1 MYTVKAVTEKIGKF
15 DSKAFATAMKSVS
28 LSAKTTPGLLLDVSY
43 DVNGDLDRESYLTK
57 VVNGKQVVSEILPP
71 VNKK

>member
-1 MYTVKAVTEKIGKF
+1 
-15 DSKAFATAMKSVS
+15 
-28 LSAKTTPGLLLDVSY
+28 LSAKTTPGLLLDLSY
-43 DVNGDLDRESYLTK
+43 DANGDLDRESYLTK

>member
-1 MYTVKAVTEKIGKF
+1 
-15 DSKAFATAMKSVS
+15 
-28 LSAKTTPGLLLDVSY
+28 
-43 DVNGDLDRESYLTK
+43 LDRESYLTK

>member
-1 MYTVKAVTEKIGKF
+1 
-15 DSKAFATAMKSVS
+15 MKNVS

-43 DVNGDLDRESYLTK
+43 DANGDLDRESYLTK

>member
-1 MYTVKAVTEKIGKF
+1 
-15 DSKAFATAMKSVS
+15 
-28 LSAKTTPGLLLDVSY
+28 LLDVSY
-43 DVNGDLDRESYLTK
+43 DANGDLDRESYLTK